1 MVPSINHMPIYSYSE
16 SWLYQLIYHL
26 IPIKKRGR
34 HGRDRMVVGVAT
46 TLYIRNQN
54 ISAGLE
60 LTALVVIGTDCTWSI
75 SA

>member
-1 MVPSINHMPIYSYSE
+1 MIISINISSYTDK
-16 SWLYQLIYHL
+16 
-26 IPIKKRGR
+26 KKRGR

-54 ISAGLE
+54 ISAGCE